1 MERGQFTFYRSF
13 YRAIGRIRSKSA
25 RADAYD
31 AVCAYALDGVLPEL
45 ESMSDA
51 AAIAFELIQP
61 NLDTSNRKARARIAQ
76 RNAKDTG
83 KISGRQQE
91 DTDKISERQQE
102 DTGKKS
108 KRECECESEVESE
121 IESECKCKKENECY
135 AGEGVADFDR
145 FWAVYPRK
153 VSKAAAKQAFAQVE
167 VPVEV
172 LIRAVQ
178 LQKQSHQWQKDGG
191 QFIPNPVSWLKQ
203 GRWEDELPKA
213 DALPTGA
220 SGVLGQAELDN
231 IRRILAEGGEGY
243 AQGG

>member
-31 AVCAYALDGVLPEL
+31 AICAYALDGVLPEL
-45 ESMSDA
+45 ALMSDA
-51 AAIAFELIQP
+51 AAIAFE
-61 NLDTSNRKARARIAQ
+61 IAQ
-76 RNAKDTG
+76 PILEASRQKAKSGNRGGSTKQTVSKTENTVSKTENAESKNKNKDKDKN
-83 KISGRQQE
+83 KIK
-91 DTDKISERQQE
+91 DKN
-102 DTGKKS
+102 K
-108 KRECECESEVESE
+108 
-121 IESECKCKKENECY
+121 CY

-145 FWAVYPRK
+145 FWEVYPRK

-191 QFIPNPVSWLKQ
+191 QFIPNPASWLRQ
-203 GRWEDELPKA
+203 GRWEDELPKVE
-213 DALPTGA
+213 ALPSGA